1 MRSPYLTKSD
11 FKACFDCRT
20 RLYYRKNKYSSNQD
34 ENEYLRFLADGGFMI
49 ETVAK
54 ARYPS
59 KNDLVN
65 ERDAVRAFARTIDLL
80 NAGDEA
86 VVYEAAA
93 LHGKYQARIDIL
105 RRQGGVLELI
115 EVKSSSINVDENE
128 AYSPFL
134 NRDGEILGKWR
145 EYLLD
150 VTFQLH
156 VARLAF
162 PQFEIL
168 PRLCVVNKAAAVG
181 PNETMEHFRL
191 FRRNTNDPKARPEV
205 EYTGDLAAL
214 RESSFLVV
222 RPVDREAALLMPEVV
237 AKAESLASLLGSD
250 GQVARQP
257 ESVASLY
264 KTCRLCEY
272 RFSPDRAPQN
282 HGFAECWGQL
292 ASAQPHIL
300 DLHRVGQI
308 GTSKQPDPVPG
319 LLERGQASLLDLRE
333 DQLGAE
339 GSLSRRRH
347 IQWSHHQGGGS
358 EFLPVALQRELA
370 EHQQT
375 PGWPL
380 HFLDFEACDIALP
393 HHAGL
398 RPYERVAFQWSCHTL
413 DQTGKLTHGEWLNT
427 RLEFPNF
434 KFARSLRD
442 RLGETGT
449 VYVWS
454 PYEQAT
460 LRRVLI
466 QIGEWLQRDPLE
478 AVRVAGLGSRAEL
491 DDLAGWIDRLLG
503 PEDENGKRPASPRI
517 RDLHKLA
524 LEHYFHPEMLGRTSI
539 KVVLPAVWR
548 QSSAL
553 REHPWFAEY
562 LRLDEKGAPLDPYK
576 TLPEFPLGDAN
587 GETDAVTDGTGAIR
601 VYQDLLFRHEEDPG
615 FRQNREKALL
625 QYCKLDTAAMLMIWR
640 HWTAGAKEVPG
651 ASSAWTL
658 QTKPETALSPHAP
671 IPRETPT
678 GMA

>member
-1 MRSPYLTKSD
+1 MGSLYLTKSD
-11 FKACFDCRT
+11 FKASFECAT
-20 RLYYRKNKYSSNQD
+20 KLYYRKSDYPSNQD
-34 ENEYLRFLADGGFMI
+34 ENEYLRFLAEGGFMI

-54 ARYPS
+54 ARCPS
-59 KNDLVN
+59 QNDLVS
-65 ERDAVRAFARTIDLL
+65 ERDPVRAYERTKEILAADP
-80 NAGDEA
+80 NAII
-86 VVYEAAA
+86 YEAAA
-93 LHGKYQARIDIL
+93 LHGRYQARIDIL
-105 RRQGGVLELI
+105 RRQGDALELI
-115 EVKSSSINVDENE
+115 EVKSSSLYVDTEEND
-128 AYSPFL
+128 ADSPFL
-134 NRDGEILGKWR
+134 NAAGGIQGKWR

-150 VTFQLH
+150 VTFQLF
-156 VARLAF
+156 VARLAY
-162 PQFEIL
+162 PGYRIL
-168 PRLCVVNKAAAVG
+168 PRLCVVNKATMVA
-181 PNETMEHFRL
+181 PHETLQHFHLGGRDTAN
-191 FRRNTNDPKARPEV
+191 RKARPEV
-205 EYTGDLAAL
+205 QYDGKLSAL
-214 RESSFLVV
+214 RDSRLVV
-222 RPVDREAALLMPEVV
+222 VRSVEREAAVLLDEVV
-237 AKAESLASLLGSD
+237 ARAERLAGLFEPSGA
-250 GQVARQP
+250 VRRQP
-257 ESVASLY
+257 ESVVELY
-264 KTCRLCEY
+264 KACRTCEY
-272 RFSPDRAPQN
+272 RFPPSKAPAP
-282 HGFAECWGQL
+282 HGFGECWGPM
-292 ASAQPHIL
+292 ATANPHIL

-308 GTSKQPDPVPG
+308 GSRNYPDPVPG
-319 LLERGQASLLDLRE
+319 LLEAGRASILDLRE
-333 DQLGAE
+333 DQLGVR
-339 GSLSRRRH
+339 GTYTDRRLM
-347 IQWSHHQGGGS
+347 QWAHHQNGGS
-358 EFLPVALQRELA
+358 EFLPDQLRRELEGHKQA
-370 EHQQT
+370 

-393 HHAGL
+393 HHAGM

-460 LRRVLI
+460 LRRILI
-466 QIGEWLQRDPLE
+466 QIEEWLQRDPLE

-524 LEHYFHPEMLGRTSI
+524 LEYYFHPEMLGRTSI

-562 LRLDEKGAPLDPYK
+562 LRMDEKGAPLDPYK
-576 TLPEFPLGDAN
+576 TLPEFPLGYAN

-640 HWTAGAKEVPG
+640 HWTAGAKEVQG
-651 ASSAWTL
+651 ASSA
-658 QTKPETALSPHAP
+658 
-671 IPRETPT
+671 
-678 GMA
+678 